1 MMIFTDQPDVVETVL
16 EQRIR
21 RVRRRPPPVGE
32 LPGRQ
37 VADAMRWGQPR

>member
-1 MMIFTDQPDVVETVL
+1 MMIFTDQPDVLETVL

-21 RVRRRPPPVGE
+21 RVGQRRPTVGE
-32 LPGRQ
+32 LPSRQ